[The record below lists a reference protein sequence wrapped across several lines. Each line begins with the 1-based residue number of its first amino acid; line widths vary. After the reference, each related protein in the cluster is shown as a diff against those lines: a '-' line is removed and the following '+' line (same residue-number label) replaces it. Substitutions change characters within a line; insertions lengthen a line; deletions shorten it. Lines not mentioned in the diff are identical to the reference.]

1 MAKHGSGLG
10 ELRLHETGDRTSVRG
25 VRQQPPGSAPEC
37 DAQTCSRFERKRVRR
52 APGEVSCQSD
62 RILI

>member
-1 MAKHGSGLG
+1 MAAELVNSGFMKQDTG
-10 ELRLHETGDRTSVRG
+10 RQFEEL
-25 VRQQPPGSAPEC
+25 RQQPPGSAPEC
-37 DAQTCSRFERKRVRR
+37 DAQTRSRFKRKRVRR